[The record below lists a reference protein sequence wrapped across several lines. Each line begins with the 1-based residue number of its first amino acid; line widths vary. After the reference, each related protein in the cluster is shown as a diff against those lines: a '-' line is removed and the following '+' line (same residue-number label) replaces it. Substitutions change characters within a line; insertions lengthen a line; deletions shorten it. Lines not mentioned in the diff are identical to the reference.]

1 MSFPAEEEQYVGVW
15 EVIGKIYL
23 HVFADLFV
31 LPLLT
36 KLIYIWSSYNTHKKS
51 WLKIIIIYL
60 LLMSTSG
67 KWETYIVYIPYA
79 CDLYMYI
86 FLYVLYIL
94 LTYVMC
100 GLRGVYI

>member
-36 KLIYIWSSYNTHKKS
+36 KLIYI
-51 WLKIIIIYL
+51 
-60 LLMSTSG
+60 
-67 KWETYIVYIPYA
+67 
-79 CDLYMYI
+79 
-86 FLYVLYIL
+86 
-94 LTYVMC
+94 
-100 GLRGVYI
+100 